1 MSINFF
7 KDSFMKQLNTIIVDD
22 KNEIRLDDFNAIIVS
37 ELHEFKKTIFDG
49 DISLILINKELQ
61 GSDPYEI
68 ISFIKNNG
76 FHIPVIVLSSNENE
90 EELLKSFD
98 AGCDDY
104 ISKKTHKSIISAK
117 IKSIVSRFEKIQ
129 EDIHIEN
136 LSYIGKSNQ
145 FLYNNKILDLTKKEK
160 MLLLEFMRNKNK
172 VLSREHLISKIWKE
186 LKVQHKS
193 LNVLITRL
201 KHKLDPENKKNL
213 IKTVYGKGYIFTF

>member
-1 MSINFF
+1 MGFNSFE
-7 KDSFMKQLNTIIVDD
+7 DSYMKQINTIIIDD
-22 KNEIRLDDFNAIIVS
+22 KNEIRLDEFQTTVISEFHSLKKAIFN
-37 ELHEFKKTIFDG
+37 E

-61 GSDPYEI
+61 NNNPYEI

-76 FHIPVIVLSSNENE
+76 FNIPVIVLSSNENE
-90 EELLKSFD
+90 EELVKIFD

-104 ISKKTHKSIISAK
+104 ISKKTNKSIIKAK

-136 LSYIGKSNQ
+136 LSYIGKSNH
-145 FLYNNKILDLTKKEK
+145 FLYNDKVLDLTKKEK
-160 MLLLEFMRNKNK
+160 MLLLEFMRNQNK

-186 LKVQHKS
+186 LQVQQKS

-201 KHKLDPENKKNL
+201 KHKIDPENKKSL